1 MTYRFR
7 ENGQFECVWESYSK
21 NYGKLPKKTL
31 TGTWIRNGTDLRLR
45 YDPQDVADQHLTLH
59 FIDEKTV
66 ELRDADLDELV
77 ANERLQ
83 MFQKSKVRVEDYR
96 MTATIDGNGT
106 VTRHILILGK
116 SPVRTKT
123 QISATIIERQ

>member
-1 MTYRFR
+1 M
-7 ENGQFECVWESYSK
+7 
-21 NYGKLPKKTL
+21 
-31 TGTWIRNGTDLRLR
+31 
-45 YDPQDVADQHLTLH
+45 TLH

-77 ANERLQ
+77 ANERESALLS
-83 MFQKSKVRVEDYR
+83 FQKSNVRVEDYR

-116 SPVRTKT
+116 SPVRIKT
-123 QISATIIERQ
+123 QTSATTIIERQ